1 MIEDDRRH
9 RYVTLMASLPGH
21 GSLTAATRVPLSRV
35 QLDHRLKMLDDGDR
49 EIVRSIEALLA
60 SNRAD
65 PRIDDE
71 QVVQRAEA
79 LTTQLDDPEVC
90 DLVTRLFEIRTALA
104 AIRRRGRGE
113 GAPRPDAIWGFG
125 SQVMRIRR
133 GWSSPTFDLDQ
144 DLPWLA
150 EADRLY
156 RGQDALRL
164 ERLLQEVHWAL
175 LDRASLG
182 HYFDLMAVLV
192 YVMRWNVIAWRVDAN
207 PDLSARRFESLVEEG
222 LDRWRQTRQGA

>member
-1 MIEDDRRH
+1 MIEEDQRH
-9 RYVTLMASLPGH
+9 RYVTLMASLPAP
-21 GSLTAATRVPLSRV
+21 GSLRAATRVPLSRV
-35 QLDHRLKMLDDGDR
+35 QLDHRLKMLDEGDR

-65 PRIDDE
+65 PRIGDE
-71 QVVQRAEA
+71 QAVRRLKA
-79 LTTQLDDPEVC
+79 LMMQLDDPEVHE
-90 DLVTRLFEIRTALA
+90 LVTRLFEIRTAMA
-104 AIRRRGRGE
+104 AIRRRERGE
-113 GAPRPDAIWGFG
+113 AAPRPDAIWGFG
-125 SQVMRIRR
+125 SHVMRIQRS
-133 GWSSPTFDLDQ
+133 WSAPTFDLDR

-156 RGQDALRL
+156 RSQEALRL

-192 YVMRWNVIAWRVDAN
+192 YVMRWNVIAWRVDTD

-222 LDRWRQTRQGA
+222 LGRWRQTRQGV